1 MRRFF
6 ILLWRLGR
14 RDLRLLW
21 YALQHPQRPAWL
33 LPASLLLLAFAI
45 EPFNF
50 ALPPLGLADD
60 LVILPLALHTLLRFL
75 PPGIAAAFDARAGRS
90 ADARRRTHA

>member
-21 YALQHPQRPAWL
+21 FALHHPQRPAWL
-33 LPASLLLLAFAI
+33 MPAALLLLLFAV

-60 LVILPLALHTLLRFL
+60 LVVLPLALHTLLRFL
-75 PPGIAAAFDARAGRS
+75 PPAVRAGFDAGAM
-90 ADARRRTHA
+90 RR

>member
-1 MRRFF
+1 MRRFL
-6 ILLWRLGR
+6 IILWRLGR

-21 YALQHPQRPAWL
+21 YALHHPSRPAWL
-33 LPASLLLLAFAI
+33 IPASLLLLVFAI

-75 PPGIAAAFDARAGRS
+75 PPGIVGAFEARGARTAGRS
-90 ADARRRTHA
+90 AARRA

>member
-21 YALQHPQRPAWL
+21 FALHHPHRPAWL
-33 LPASLLLLAFAI
+33 LPASLLLLVFAI

-60 LVILPLALHTLLRFL
+60 FVILPLALHTLLRFL
-75 PPGIAAAFDARAGRS
+75 PPGIQAGFDARGVR
-90 ADARRRTHA
+90 

>member
-1 MRRFF
+1 MGANGLPGMPMRRFF

-21 YALQHPQRPAWL
+21 YALHHRQRPAWL
-33 LPASLLLLAFAI
+33 LPASLLMLLFAI

-60 LVILPLALHTLLRFL
+60 FVLLPLALHTLLRFL
-75 PPGIAAAFDARAGRS
+75 PPAIQAEFDAT
-90 ADARRRTHA
+90 ARR

>member
-21 YALQHPQRPAWL
+21 YALHHPQRPAWL
-33 LPASLLLLAFAI
+33 LPATLLLLLVTAF
-45 EPFNF
+45 
-50 ALPPLGLADD
+50 
-60 LVILPLALHTLLRFL
+60 LVVLR
-75 PPGIAAAFDARAGRS
+75 GGAG
-90 ADARRRTHA
+90 A

>member
-1 MRRFF
+1 MRRFL
-6 ILLWRLGR
+6 IILWRLGR

-21 YALQHPQRPAWL
+21 YALHHPSRPAWL
-33 LPASLLLLAFAI
+33 IPASLLLLVFAI

-75 PPGIAAAFDARAGRS
+75 PPGIVGACEARGARPAGRS
-90 ADARRRTHA
+90 EARRA

>member
-6 ILLWRLGR
+6 ILLWRFGR
-14 RDLRLLW
+14 RDMRLLW
-21 YALQHPQRPAWL
+21 YALQHPHRPGWL
-33 LPASLLLLAFAI
+33 IPACLLLLVFAI

-60 LVILPLALHTLLRFL
+60 LVVLPLVLHTLLRFL
-75 PPGIAAAFDARAGRS
+75 PPAIQAGFDARGS
-90 ADARRRTHA
+90 ARPVHSR

>member
-1 MRRFF
+1 MPRFL

-21 YALQHPQRPAWL
+21 FALRHPQRPAWL
-33 LPASLLLLAFAI
+33 LPVSALLLLFAV
-45 EPFNF
+45 EPLNF

-60 LVILPLALHTLLRFL
+60 LVLLPLAVHTLLRFL
-75 PPGIAAAFDARAGRS
+75 PHRIHADFAGSRT
-90 ADARRRTHA
+90 ARRVA